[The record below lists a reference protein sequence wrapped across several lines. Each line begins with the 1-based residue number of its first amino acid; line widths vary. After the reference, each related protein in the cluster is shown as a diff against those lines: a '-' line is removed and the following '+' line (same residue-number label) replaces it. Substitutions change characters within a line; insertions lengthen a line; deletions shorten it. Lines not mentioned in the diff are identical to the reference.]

1 MKVSSVSLPES
12 VIDMARFDPCDVV
25 KDLLKVPLKTLYKA
39 KFEFPP
45 VEPSDA
51 YDFDLNSRRLI
62 SNARSNSF
70 LPK

>member
-39 KFEFPP
+39 TFEFSLW
-45 VEPSDA
+45 ES
-51 YDFDLNSRRLI
+51 LTICSE
-62 SNARSNSF
+62 SEE
-70 LPK
+70 